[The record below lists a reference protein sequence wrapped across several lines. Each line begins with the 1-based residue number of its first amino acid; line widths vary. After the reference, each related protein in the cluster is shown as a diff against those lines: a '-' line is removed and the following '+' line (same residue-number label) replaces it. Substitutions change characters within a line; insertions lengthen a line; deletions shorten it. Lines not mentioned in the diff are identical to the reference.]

1 MKAKTLLNISLS
13 IILFTIS
20 CNKEPDTQTQPIAD
34 KTVDL
39 DLGESLRNFINLANN
54 AKQGKILKSDSKVPI
69 DEAIR
74 YISNSLN
81 YEFCFPN
88 SYFTEIKSGT
98 VNIEL
103 PIINMEDKVYFVDA
117 LEGYNNAIDLI
128 KNKYTALNE
137 THKKL
142 ITCKVEQ
149 LGISN
154 DIATCQVTY
163 FIGIGQL
170 SSTNILYPYGI
181 HDEYYYCDAPCGN
194 CDDLSNIVP
203 GDGASD
209 ILEFDI
215 RQSSIPQL
223 RPGYRVYYEVDP
235 NSPIT
240 LNHSDYRNL
249 NDPQQPDNILDY
261 YIYYTT
267 DQIAIVTESQKCL
280 GLETRN
286 GSQINEMN
294 FYRNGTIT
302 AMTSKLT
309 ELAKDFINIDIVGE
323 SKFLPGYLFEYKH
336 TVSIQF
342 GIMHIE
348 PINGYPHEIDL

>member
-181 HDEYYYCDAPCGN
+181 HDE
-194 CDDLSNIVP
+194 L
-203 GDGASD
+203 
-209 ILEFDI
+209 
-215 RQSSIPQL
+215 
-223 RPGYRVYYEVDP
+223 
-235 NSPIT
+235 
-240 LNHSDYRNL
+240 
-249 NDPQQPDNILDY
+249 
-261 YIYYTT
+261 
-267 DQIAIVTESQKCL
+267 
-280 GLETRN
+280 
-286 GSQINEMN
+286 
-294 FYRNGTIT
+294 
-302 AMTSKLT
+302 
-309 ELAKDFINIDIVGE
+309 
-323 SKFLPGYLFEYKH
+323 
-336 TVSIQF
+336 
-342 GIMHIE
+342 
-348 PINGYPHEIDL
+348 